1 MTPTGS
7 GFLQVGR
14 RRAADLAF
22 LLTDAGFRSASG
34 WSYRRGM
41 SSPETTPR
49 AAGSTGSTAPRPA
62 GTGHERVT
70 APASGDGFRSS
81 WAQLDGPVHVVDFG
95 GPADGPL
102 LLCVHGLGGS
112 YLNWLPLAPL
122 LTTTHRVMAVDL
134 AGHGRTPAAGRRTD
148 VLANQG
154 LLDRFLTEVLDT
166 PPILVG
172 NSMGGM
178 ISVMQAGRRPDSV
191 AGLILVDPALPRPR
205 GVRPDPEI
213 ARIFAGL
220 FVPRLGAAVLARR
233 RTRFTPR
240 ELVDQSLLRLTA
252 DPSAIPEPALAA
264 MERAQRERGGLPD
277 ADQAFVGAA
286 RSVVWS
292 LLRPA
297 PLAHM
302 VRTVPQPT
310 LLLHGSA
317 DRLIPVG
324 VARNVAAQR
333 PDWRVEI
340 LDGLGHVP
348 MLEAAELTAD
358 LMADWLGREG
368 RAAAE

>member
-1 MTPTGS
+1 
-7 GFLQVGR
+7 
-14 RRAADLAF
+14 
-22 LLTDAGFRSASG
+22 
-34 WSYRRGM
+34 M

-49 AAGSTGSTAPRPA
+49 AAGSTAATGSTGPEPAAVAGHARVTSPA
-62 GTGHERVT
+62 G
-70 APASGDGFRSS
+70 GDGFRSS

-95 GPADGPL
+95 GPSDGPL

-148 VLANQG
+148 VVANQG
-154 LLDRFLTEVLDT
+154 LLDRFLAEVLDT
-166 PPILVG
+166 PPVLVG

-178 ISVMQAGRRPDSV
+178 ISVMQAARRPDSV

-252 DPSAIPEPALAA
+252 DPSAIPEAALAS

-317 DRLIPVG
+317 DRLIPVA

-348 MLEAAELTAD
+348 MLEAAELTAE
-358 LMADWLGREG
+358 LMTDWLGHEG
-368 RAAAE
+368 RAAAERARRPASPAAPALAPLPAVGS